1 MDSVPQLRVVAGDRT
16 GELFAV
22 GEQALV
28 IGRAET
34 CQIQVQDP
42 GVSREHAEVLLRNST
57 VWVQDRGS
65 RNGVF
70 VNGKRIGRPKTMG
83 VGDKL
88 VVGEHTFVLE
98 LGEADDAPAAL
109 PPVETPAPE
118 LPTGDP
124 PSTGAS
130 PLIIGVAVAVV
141 LGLLGIAAVL
151 SAG

>member
-1 MDSVPQLRVVAGDRT
+1 MDSVPQLRVVAGSLT

-70 VNGKRIGRPKTMG
+70 VNGKRIARPKTMG

-98 LGEADDAPAAL
+98 LGDAGEAPAAL
-109 PPVETPAPE
+109 PPVEAPAPAPAVE
-118 LPTGDP
+118 PATSAGP
-124 PSTGAS
+124 S
-130 PLIIGVAVAVV
+130 PLVIGVAVAVV